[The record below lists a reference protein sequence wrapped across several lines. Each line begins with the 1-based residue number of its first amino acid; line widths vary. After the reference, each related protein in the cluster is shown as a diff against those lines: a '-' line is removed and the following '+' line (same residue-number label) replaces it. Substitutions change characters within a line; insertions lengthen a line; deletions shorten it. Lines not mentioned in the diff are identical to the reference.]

1 VPCLQRVPRI
11 NVTGRTDLFEPRLC
25 VQMLMLFGA
34 ADEALVKPT
43 EITQF
48 AEDLAPG
55 DMAVVMAA
63 GIPFGLANLGNTCY
77 MNSTLQVCLIGR
89 SSWLFLA
96 SRVKTDCGAEA
107 GAQKCR
113 RLCRG
118 CQGRAW
124 C

>member
-1 VPCLQRVPRI
+1 MVLISRPSGSRTSRQEQPRCTVPCLQRVPRI

-77 MNSTLQVCLIGR
+77 MNSTLQVSVHC
-89 SSWLFLA
+89 SFL
-96 SRVKTDCGAEA
+96 
-107 GAQKCR
+107 
-113 RLCRG
+113 RLV
-118 CQGRAW
+118 
-124 C
+124 